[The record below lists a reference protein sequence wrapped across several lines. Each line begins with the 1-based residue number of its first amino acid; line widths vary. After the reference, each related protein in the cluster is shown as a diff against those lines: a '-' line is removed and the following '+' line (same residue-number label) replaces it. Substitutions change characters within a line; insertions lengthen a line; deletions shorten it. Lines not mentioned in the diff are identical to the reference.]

1 MRQTGSFCRSPSRI
15 FFSER
20 ATYQYGYCPRKIHWW
35 TTAYCRFNLLA
46 VSALSLSLLTVDRYV
61 FITRYSILMTTKMAV
76 LLIVAVWLASFVPH
90 LLLYLISSKSDP
102 TGSLRAFQ
110 FFDLVVYEIS
120 PMLALPF
127 LAGRIFVIVR
137 RQERRL
143 EIQMR
148 QVRFNR
154 RAEPGSEMSSHNR
167 RTATLKFICAA
178 VAVFGFCYLCETILT
193 AYQLITGPG
202 KRGIRRIYW
211 HVLTLLYIA
220 NSAINPVV
228 YALFK
233 TDIKRSLRRMVHHN
247 CRRYWSG
254 LHWTLDCAAIIILF
268 LQRALDNSHRL
279 VTYTQVPQESLSL
292 NMFNKLRSA
301 KALLSLTLVCLR
313 MRGGD
318 LHSQPSLHPSLW
330 WFYDEL
336 FEAGDWTWNL
346 LITVWHL
353 LATN

>member
-1 MRQTGSFCRSPSRI
+1 MASSPYPLWFLVPGAFLTLITVVGNGLVVYLIMTRKRLHNATNWIVLSLAVADFFLGAGYLPVRILSAKDSLVNHSVLSF
-15 FFSER
+15 
-20 ATYQYGYCPRKIHWW
+20 
-35 TTAYCRFNLLA
+35 LLA

-61 FITRYSILMTTKMAV
+61 FITRPLRYSILMTTKMAV
-76 LLIVAVWLASFVPH
+76 LLIVVVWLASFVPH

-233 TDIKRSLRRMVHHN
+233 RDIKRSLRRMVHHN
-247 CRRYWSG
+247 CRRY
-254 LHWTLDCAAIIILF
+254 
-268 LQRALDNSHRL
+268 
-279 VTYTQVPQESLSL
+279 
-292 NMFNKLRSA
+292 
-301 KALLSLTLVCLR
+301 
-313 MRGGD
+313 
-318 LHSQPSLHPSLW
+318 
-330 WFYDEL
+330 
-336 FEAGDWTWNL
+336 
-346 LITVWHL
+346 
-353 LATN
+353 